1 MKMKTI
7 QKKMNG
13 GKIMSDEL
21 VDYVIEFIA
30 DNEEVFRILVKQRM
44 GLETHIY
51 ALKRAAQFIIENDI
65 VLSILFR
72 DLPLQLHSPLQ

>member
-1 MKMKTI
+1 
-7 QKKMNG
+7 
-13 GKIMSDEL
+13 MSDEL

-30 DNEEVFRILVKQRM
+30 DNDEVFRILVKQRM

-65 VLSILFR
+65 VRINILR
-72 DLPLQLHSPLQ
+72 CKGYICDEEIAKVRVEGLD